1 MDAMLLY
8 VTWPD
13 LLSAEAAADALLARK
28 LIACANILPGA
39 TSMYWWNGAVERSQE
54 TLMLL
59 KTRADL
65 AAAARDAILALHPYD
80 NPCVTAAPLDGGA
93 SSPAFLAW
101 IASVTQ

>member
-13 LLSAEAAADALLARK
+13 MPSAEAAAETLVARK
-28 LIACANILPGA
+28 LIACANILPA
-39 TSMYWWNGAVERSQE
+39 MTSVYWWQGAIERGEE

-65 AAAARDAILALHPYD
+65 AGAAREVILELHPYD
-80 NPCVTAAPLDGGA
+80 TPCVTAVALEAGA
-93 SSPAFLAW
+93 CNPDFLAW
-101 IASVTQ
+101 IETVTR